1 MLQFGQPAFEPR
13 SGKWRP
19 LRNYPTRR
27 IESRLL
33 FLIGMFVLV
42 LLLMH
47 EAGQPQRWKWLWAFQ
62 PDASAGSREPDTG
75 NLDTR
80 IRSPLKPAQPA
91 EQVAIRGRD
100 FTVAERPAQKP
111 SSNADSSQQVVLTEV
126 WSRLLEPLSTDDRAC
141 FFKLL
146 KAARDDRPPQAADR
160 QGWARVLAQ
169 IEQGWE
175 ADRSQSLQAS
185 DSVRQADGN
194 KLPASRGPVSPRPGF
209 ASRRDATTWARRES
223 IEQLRSQWSARLQP
237 ALVALGGEAA
247 LTSPQRQTLAEL
259 QTTLDTVFLGAIRDN
274 TVFTNSEQDAWFR
287 LLETLQRTDV
297 EQLERDS
304 CGPVGFAQLYREP
317 YAYRGRLVT
326 VSGTV
331 RLGYYRPAPQ
341 NIYGIAGYYMLW
353 LRPVGST
360 NPIVIY
366 SLDVPAGFPDVKAIE
381 AAGRKPE
388 LHEDVEF
395 TGYFFKR
402 WAYRAE
408 DGTRLA
414 PLILA
419 KTPRWQPSAL
429 DSRIQPEGRPSLSVL
444 ALCVSGAAV
453 LAALFVVLATR
464 LTQRRGA
471 LRTSLPSADGE
482 VKRQLAE
489 LTNQE

>member
-1 MLQFGQPAFEPR
+1 MLQFGQPTPEPR

-42 LLLMH
+42 LMLMH
-47 EAGQPQRWKWLWAFQ
+47 EAGKPQRWKWIWAFQ
-62 PDASAGSREPDTG
+62 PNESAGSREPDTG
-75 NLDTR
+75 SLDTR
-80 IRSPLKPAQPA
+80 IRSPRTPTQPA
-91 EQVAIRGRD
+91 EPVAICGPD
-100 FTVAERPAQKP
+100 VTTAERPVQKLSP
-111 SSNADSSQQVVLTEV
+111 NADRSQQVTLTEV

-141 FFKLL
+141 FFTLL
-146 KAARDDRPPQAADR
+146 KAARDEQPPPAADR
-160 QGWARVLAQ
+160 QRWVPVLAQ
-169 IEQGWE
+169 IEQGWQ
-175 ADRSQSLQAS
+175 AHQSQSL
-185 DSVRQADGN
+185 
-194 KLPASRGPVSPRPGF
+194 LPASRGPVAPRPGF
-209 ASRRDATTWARRES
+209 ASRSDATTWARRES
-223 IEQLRSQWSARLQP
+223 IEQLQSQWTERLQP

-247 LTSPQRQTLAEL
+247 LTSQQRQTLAEL
-259 QTTLDTVFLGAIRDN
+259 QTILDTVFLSAIRDN
-274 TVFTNSEQDAWFR
+274 TVFTSSEQDAWFR
-287 LLETLQRTDV
+287 LLETLQRTAV

-304 CGPVGFAQLYREP
+304 CGQVGFAQLYREP
-317 YAYRGRLVT
+317 HAYRGRLVT

-331 RLGYYRPAPQ
+331 RLGYYRPAPK
-341 NIYGIAGYYMLW
+341 NIYGITGYTMLW

-366 SLDVPAGFPDVKAIE
+366 SLAVPAGFPDVKAIE

-419 KTPRWQPSAL
+419 KMPRWQPSELA
-429 DSRIQPEGRPSLSVL
+429 SSSPPEERPSLSVL
-444 ALCVSGAAV
+444 ALCVMGAAV
-453 LAALFVVLATR
+453 LAAMFVLLATR
-464 LTQRRGA
+464 LTQRRGT
-471 LRTSLPSADGE
+471 LRTSLPAADGE

-489 LTNQE
+489 LNKQE